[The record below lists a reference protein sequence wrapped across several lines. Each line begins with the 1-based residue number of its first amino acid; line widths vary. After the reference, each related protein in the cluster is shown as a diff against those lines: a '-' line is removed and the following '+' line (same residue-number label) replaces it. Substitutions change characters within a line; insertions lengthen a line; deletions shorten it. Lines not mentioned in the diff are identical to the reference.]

1 MDTRAR
7 SLPEEKQAAASAK
20 SQPVNYGPA
29 AVSRQRVL
37 AYVVVEDGHQ
47 AYVAVV
53 GTGGRQRRSSSC
65 ALRSSTDWN
74 SGNASAVLASD

>member
-1 MDTRAR
+1 M
-7 SLPEEKQAAASAK
+7 
-20 SQPVNYGPA
+20 
-29 AVSRQRVL
+29 L